1 MGVVGGFM
9 MIGKNLA
16 RLIVLALLGAV
27 STSGLVTRGAET
39 PASSA
44 AARNLLADALVQDAR
59 TRLRDSRL
67 PPALA
72 ARQACALLQAANLLD
87 PSDLVT
93 LRLLADAARATRQPT
108 VLRDAL
114 RQTLKLD
121 PANLVAQVEYL
132 DLVALSS
139 QALEERARIYQ
150 AAMDKTSFDPQVRSE
165 MAVRLATIYYERGDA
180 EASATLL
187 KAALQLN
194 DVNVSALQG
203 LAKLSSQGKSQ
214 ERLSSLANLLAADP
228 YQPEAWLAGAR
239 VLASAN
245 LHGNAADWFIIAIE
259 QSRLD
264 GVTPPADVY
273 LDLAT
278 ELAIAGRR
286 NEAEPLV
293 RQLSSLPDAPLSSI
307 LLAQACTQEFPPRE
321 PGPATSTAP
330 ATQPQ
335 DMSARLLEKLAA
347 DVKADP
353 RNPRVLADS
362 LTMAA
367 ALLADPGPDF
377 SIWLETYRGLVPAD
391 DKALASVEGWRFLRS
406 GKFDLARE
414 RLLSCA
420 DQDMLCQIGLARAC
434 AALHQAEEARK
445 RLQDV
450 YNGHPTGLAAIL
462 VAQTSRLFA
471 LHLTETALSKETLE
485 LTKRIPPANFSAHRQ
500 PRDLVLVTASLN
512 KRRYSM
518 GEPIL
523 LTIKQSNTAEHALP
537 VGSSGVVR
545 TLVGVTGSTRGLG
558 ARSLGLFAT
567 GDSLRTYR
575 LEKHATLQY
584 EIRVDQGL
592 LADIIEMNPIRSF
605 TVGLT
610 LLIAPRGTAADNS
623 VGLGGQIINVS
634 DVEKS
639 GVAFRSMDE
648 VNKAVAALRALPQEQ
663 QMLSAWTLGVA
674 LSGIPEPAAQP
685 ADAPPP
691 EGAADLAALRTN
703 LSHALTALAASESP
717 TMVAWM
723 LRMTPQTGIPP
734 ELAKTLDKLPAAGE
748 SAPPFTN
755 VARMMWAERRAA
767 IADAEGGPD
776 RAAAIDRLKELAVRE
791 SDPLVQEWFGQLV
804 EALNL
809 PGSTTAPGVKD
820 PRADLQITPTT
831 QTSRT
836 RSDPRVTP
844 PTATPPST
852 TQPRNP

>member
-1 MGVVGGFM
+1 

-16 RLIVLALLGAV
+16 RLVVLALLGAV
-27 STSGLVTRGAET
+27 SISGLVTRGAET

-44 AARNLLADALVQDAR
+44 AARNLLADVLVQDAR

-87 PSDLVT
+87 ASDLVT
-93 LRLLADAARATRQPT
+93 LRLLADAARVTRQPT

-121 PANLVAQVEYL
+121 PGNLVAQVEYL

-139 QALEERARIYQ
+139 QTLEERARIYR
-150 AAMDKTSFDPQVRSE
+150 AAMDKASFDPQVRAE

-203 LAKLSSQGKSQ
+203 LAKLSSQGKPQ
-214 ERLSSLANLLAADP
+214 ERLSNLANLLAADP
-228 YQPEAWLAGAR
+228 YQPEAWLAGAG
-239 VLASAN
+239 VLANAN
-245 LHGNAADWFIIAIE
+245 LHGNAADWYIIAIE

-307 LLAQACTQEFPPRE
+307 LLAQAFTQEFPPRE

-335 DMSARLLEKLAA
+335 NMSARLLEKLAA

-353 RNPRVLADS
+353 KNPRVLAEA
-362 LTMAA
+362 LTTAA
-367 ALLADPGPDF
+367 SVLADPGPDF
-377 SIWLETYRGLVPAD
+377 PVWLETYRTLVGPD
-391 DKALASVEGWRFLRS
+391 DKVLGRVEGWRLLRA
-406 GKFDLARE
+406 GKADLARE
-414 RLLSCA
+414 HLLPLA
-420 DQDMLCQIGLARAC
+420 DRDLLCQIGLARAC
-434 AALHQAEEARK
+434 AALHQPEEARQ

-462 VAQTSRLFA
+462 MAQTSRLSA
-471 LHLTETALSKETLE
+471 LRLTETALSKELLE
-485 LTKRIPPANFSAHRQ
+485 LTKHIPPANFSAHRQ
-500 PRDLVLVTASLN
+500 PRDLVLVTAALN
-512 KRRYSM
+512 KRRCSM
-518 GEPIL
+518 GEPVL
-523 LTIKQSNTAEHALP
+523 LTIKQSNTTEHALP

-545 TLVGVTGSTRGLG
+545 TLVGVTGTTRGLG

-567 GDSLRTYR
+567 GDCLRTYR
-575 LEKHATLQY
+575 IEKHATLQY
-584 EIRVDQGL
+584 EIRADQGL

-634 DVEKS
+634 DMEKS

-648 VNKAVAALRALPQEQ
+648 VNKAVAALRTLPQDQ
-663 QMLSAWTLGVA
+663 QMLSAWVLAVA
-674 LSGIPEPAAQP
+674 LTGIPEPAAQP
-685 ADAPPP
+685 TDAAPV
-691 EGAADLAALRTN
+691 EGAAELAALRTN
-703 LSHALTALAASESP
+703 LNHALTSLATSDSP

-723 LRMTPQTGIPP
+723 LRMTPRTGVPP
-734 ELAKTLDKLPAAGE
+734 ELAKTLDKVPPAGE

-776 RAAAIDRLKELAVRE
+776 RAAAIDRLKELAARE

-809 PGSTTAPGVKD
+809 PGSATAPGVKD

-831 QTSRT
+831 QTGRT

-844 PTATPPST
+844 PTATPLAT